1 MKRRITGSA
10 MPGAAESVLGYLN
23 FATGSADPS
32 FFAGL
37 NDLAAHLPSRPK
49 KFPPELFEPEA
60 GQVFETLRTSLGEL
74 QRTSPA
80 FTNVEQAEA
89 VLRLVSEQLLPRYRE
104 FHRDLLFHQDEK
116 FLFGPYFIGRAC
128 EAVIR
133 QGAPWDDVERITRS
147 ALVALND
154 YIGHRPVPSLENQ
167 KTEPYAHEFIRPV
180 PYVFPEAGVS
190 IGRYHNVFVK
200 AVELLL
206 ETDSEILSAANFAP
220 ARLQEIAI
228 DPRAY
233 DFDHPVNK
241 RPNYHFGQWDPHQI
255 DNAGYYRRF
264 VVQQVTLDALM
275 GRLSDPTV
283 DLPADELLFEA
294 GAVLAGTIL
303 MAAGVS
309 GSGPDTYDSSTSLA
323 KLLPRIARY
332 RDQFYERLFQKTT
345 GKHAQRLREE
355 AAEKRQPFGGA
366 RQHLNAQLA
375 KRRAAQLAHV
385 HLART
390 FARMGYAE
398 AAAREAD
405 IVPATSAR
413 LGCQIDCKL
422 TLANQS
428 LAAGRLEEAAGE
440 LPQILEIVRRGIQ
453 CGAVVDPWN
462 ILGFDANFSLFP
474 ALENSVRDHRCDE
487 LVEVMEQIFSLYSR
501 VWSEAAARDQ
511 QSLCTTIKKQFLETA
526 EWWNRFAVHEVSAV
540 DGFHALEMYQAAE
553 HVARALILWH
563 QGGAAAGDVAFWA
576 PHAEMFDGPQAYALV
591 IEALL
596 DRGDFVASMALL
608 IHWLSQ
614 ADRMGLEKADC
625 SFTELAERWMV
636 QLRKS
641 GVSGAHG
648 RPDVAKTWT
657 LIRKF
662 LDYLE
667 ANAEGFGKAPE
678 FAISR
683 TPSGKTPSRDA
694 ELSTGRDEGD
704 EDEEGEDLFGA
715 AYEDMVY
722 RDTTDDGVE
731 GETVEG
737 SDITADELTRESK
750 RLAERLA
757 FLSCLARLWKQ
768 AAAGVEFAD
777 MQAVDAAQRAS
788 SMRHWSDLAIELSAG
803 LARLMDTVKAHKIP
817 AAGGD
822 HDSMI
827 DYDRRRVVKESLLE
841 RIIATSVEA
850 ADAMRLLLSAVDAV
864 EHLDASREA
873 TVSKLD
879 DDQQAGVRII
889 GAILRRDSSTVRLL
903 WQELIA
909 SLQQRPLL
917 YVPLSKGGHPRDIVT
932 ARVRQR
938 TMQDLLAWLP
948 RLGLLSETCLLIET
962 AREMERHNPV
972 GPGAVTEFDELFKI
986 GYKALVSSLV
996 TSSATWAAGEVDDD
1010 DDPITLITC
1019 LEQLTES
1026 LLVSWLAHSR
1036 TLRLSVLE
1044 KVAEKNSWQKLVKF
1058 IETYGNDL
1066 FTQRFLN
1073 MGNIRAILH
1082 QGVDAWLKQLEED
1095 RPAEADYKLL
1105 DDLASGALAHG
1116 EAVEHLSLVLEAV
1129 IENYSEYR
1137 DYNSTTTQSD
1147 KGELLYSLLDF
1158 LRLRM
1163 EYDRVSWN
1171 LKPVVWAHEIL
1182 VRRGEMSAALA
1193 WRTAL
1198 TERISGEADRY
1209 LKRLGELQR
1218 KYAMRMPTVADRL
1231 AERFVQP
1238 LTIDRV
1244 RALVEPA
1251 ITESRRRDG
1260 QYPSLELL
1268 ERETALLTREPTG
1281 VGLDLPAWLMALEDE
1296 VDSAR
1301 RPAHEKHDQTLQA
1314 IIPYA
1319 VLAPQE
1325 VKRQLD
1331 EWTKRG

>member
-1 MKRRITGSA
+1 MKRQTTGSEL
-10 MPGAAESVLGYLN
+10 PVAAERVLGYLN
-23 FATGSADPS
+23 FATGPADDA

-37 NDLAAHLPSRPK
+37 NALAFSLAPK
-49 KFPPELFEPEA
+49 SKKRTPETAEPLVSA
-60 GQVFETLRTSLGEL
+60 LAKLLRDRLATLRSS
-74 QRTSPA
+74 SPA
-80 FTNVEQAEA
+80 FADAAQAEA
-89 VLRLVSEQLLPRYRE
+89 VLSLVFDHVLPAYRA
-104 FHRDLLFHQDEK
+104 FHSDLLFHQDEK
-116 FLFGPYFIGRAC
+116 FLFNPFFVGRVC

-133 QGAPWDDVERITRS
+133 QGGPWDDTQRIVRETLR
-147 ALVALND
+147 ALND
-154 YIGHRPVPSLENQ
+154 YIGHRPVPSLESQ
-167 KTEPYAHEFIRPV
+167 KTEPYPHESLRPV
-180 PYVFPEAGVS
+180 PYYLPGAGVS
-190 IGRYHNVFVK
+190 IGRYHDVFVK
-200 AVELLL
+200 AIELLTT
-206 ETDSEILSAANFAP
+206 TDDDILSAAHFDP
-220 ARLQEIAI
+220 ARLQELAI

-264 VVQQVTLDALM
+264 VVQQVTLESLTA
-275 GRLSDPTV
+275 RLTDPAV
-283 DLPADELLFEA
+283 ELPPDERLFEA

-303 MAAGVS
+303 MAAGIS
-309 GSGPDTYDSSTSLA
+309 GSGPDTFDSSTSLA
-323 KLLPRIARY
+323 KLLPRIAKY
-332 RDQFYERLFQKTT
+332 RDQFYERLYKRAS
-345 GKHAQRLREE
+345 GAHAERLQQE

-366 RQHLNAQLA
+366 RQHLNAELA

-385 HLART
+385 HLAHV
-390 FARMGYAE
+390 FARMGYAD
-398 AAAREAD
+398 AASREAD
-405 IVPATSAR
+405 VVPAASAR

-422 TLANQS
+422 TIADQALS
-428 LAAGRLEEAAGE
+428 AGRLEEAAAE
-440 LPQILEIVRRGIQ
+440 LPQILALLKRGIE
-453 CGAVVDPWN
+453 CGAIVDPWN

-487 LVEVMEQIFSLYSR
+487 LVEVMEQIFALYSR

-511 QSLCTTIKKQFLETA
+511 RALYEKVKLDFLNTA
-526 EWWNRFAVHEVSAV
+526 EWWHRFAVDKVSSMDA
-540 DGFHALEMYQAAE
+540 FHALDVYHAAE
-553 HVARALILWH
+553 HVARALVLWH

-576 PHAEMFDGPQAYALV
+576 PHAEMFDSPKAYALV

-596 DRGDFVASMALL
+596 DRNDFVASMALL
-608 IHWLSQ
+608 IHWLGQ
-614 ADRMGLEKADC
+614 AERMGLEKADC

-636 QLRKS
+636 QLRKT
-641 GVSGAHG
+641 GLKGAHDQ
-648 RPDVAKTWT
+648 PDVCKTWS

-667 ANAEGFGKAPE
+667 ANAEAYGRAPQFE
-678 FAISR
+678 AGRGAASKP
-683 TPSGKTPSRDA
+683 TADAPPLAASGSSD
-694 ELSTGRDEGD
+694 DD
-704 EDEEGEDLFGA
+704 EDEPDLFGA

-722 RDTTDDGVE
+722 RDSTDDGVE

-737 SDITADELTRESK
+737 TDITADELTRESK

-757 FLSCLARLWKQ
+757 YLSCMARLWKQ

-777 MQAVDAAQRAS
+777 MRTVDATQRSA
-788 SMRHWSDLAIELSAG
+788 SMRHWSDLAVELSVG
-803 LARLMDTVKAHKIP
+803 LARLMDAVRAHKIP
-817 AAGGD
+817 RPAGD
-822 HDSMI
+822 HDSMV

-841 RIIATSVEA
+841 RIIATNVES
-850 ADAMRLLLSAVDAV
+850 ADAVRLLLSAVDAI
-864 EHLDASREA
+864 EHLDETREE

-879 DDQQAGVRII
+879 DDQQAAIRII
-889 GAILRRDSSTVRLL
+889 GAILRRDSATVRLL
-903 WQELIA
+903 WQELVGA
-909 SLQQRPLL
+909 LQARPLL
-917 YVPLSKGGHPRDIVT
+917 YVPLSKGGNPRDIVA

-948 RLGLLSETCLLIET
+948 RLGLLSETCLLMET

-996 TSSATWAAGEVDDD
+996 TSADTWDVSETDDED
-1010 DDPITLITC
+1010 EPITLITC

-1044 KVAEKNSWQKLVKF
+1044 KVSDKQAWAKLVAFVEK
-1058 IETYGNDL
+1058 YGGDL

-1082 QGVDAWLKQLEED
+1082 QSVDAWVKQLVEE
-1095 RPAEADYKLL
+1095 RPADADFKFL
-1105 DDLASGALAHG
+1105 DDLQAGHLAHG
-1116 EAVEHLSLVLEAV
+1116 ETVEHLALVLEAV
-1129 IENYSEYR
+1129 IENYAEYR

-1147 KGELLYSLLDF
+1147 RGELLYTLLDF

-1182 VRRGEMSAALA
+1182 VRRGENKAAEA
-1193 WRTAL
+1193 WRRAL
-1198 TERISGEADRY
+1198 TERISAEADRY

-1231 AERFVQP
+1231 AERFIQP
-1238 LTIDRV
+1238 LAIDRI

-1251 ITESRRRDG
+1251 IAEARVRDG
-1260 QYPSLELL
+1260 KHRSLKLL
-1268 ERETALLTREPTG
+1268 ERETAALTRQPTG
-1281 VGLDLPAWLMALEDE
+1281 VGLDLPAWLMALEEE
-1296 VDSAR
+1296 VEIAR
-1301 RPAHEKHDQTLQA
+1301 LPAHEKHDQTLQA

-1319 VLAPQE
+1319 VLPPQE
-1325 VKRQLD
+1325 VKRQLED
-1331 EWTKRG
+1331 WTKRT

>member
-1 MKRRITGSA
+1 MKRRITGSR

-23 FATGSADPS
+23 FATGPADDG
-32 FFAGL
+32 FFAAL
-37 NDLAAHLPSRPK
+37 NEVAAHLATRPQK
-49 KFPPELFEPEA
+49 TPPGLFEPTA
-60 GQVFETLRTSLGEL
+60 ATLLQALEEEL
-74 QRTSPA
+74 KALQATSPA
-80 FTNVEQAEA
+80 FANVDQASA
-89 VLRLVSEQLLPRYRE
+89 VLALVGQHVLPGYRQ
-104 FHRDLLFHQDEK
+104 FHADLLFHQDER
-116 FLFGPYFIGRAC
+116 FLFGPFVVGRVC

-133 QGAPWDDVERITRS
+133 QGGPWDETERITRGAIAS
-147 ALVALND
+147 LND
-154 YIGHRPVPSLENQ
+154 YLGHRPVPSLENQ
-167 KTEPYAHEFIRPV
+167 RTEPYAHEYVRPV
-180 PYVFPEAGVS
+180 TYVLPGAGVC
-190 IGRYHNVFVK
+190 IGRYHEVFHK
-200 AVELLL
+200 ALELLAD
-206 ETDSEILSAANFAP
+206 TDPEILTAANFDP
-220 ARLQEIAI
+220 ARLQELAI

-241 RPNYHFGQWDPHQI
+241 RPNYHFGQWDPHQV

-275 GRLSDPTV
+275 TRLTDPALH
-283 DLPADELLFEA
+283 LPANELLFEA

-303 MAAGVS
+303 MAAGIS
-309 GSGPDTYDSSTSLA
+309 GSGPDTYDSSISLA
-323 KLLPRIARY
+323 KLLPRIAKY
-332 RDQFYERLFQKTT
+332 RDQFYERLFHKTS

-385 HLART
+385 HLARI
-390 FARMGYAE
+390 FAKMGYAD
-398 AAAREAD
+398 AAAREANV
-405 IVPATSAR
+405 VPAASAR

-422 TLANQS
+422 TLANQALS
-428 LAAGRLEEAAGE
+428 AGRLDEAAAE
-440 LPQILEIVRRGIQ
+440 LPQIQQILQRGIQ
-453 CGAVVDPWN
+453 CGAIVDPWN

-487 LVEVMEQIFSLYSR
+487 LVEVMEQIFALYAR

-511 QSLCTTIKKQFLETA
+511 QALCATIKEEFLATA
-526 EWWNRFAVHEVSAV
+526 EWWHRFAVHEVSSV
-540 DGFHALEMYQAAE
+540 EGFHALDVYHAAE
-553 HVARALILWH
+553 HVARSLILWH

-576 PHAEMFDGPQAYALV
+576 PHAEMFDSPQAYALV

-596 DRGDFVASMALL
+596 DRGDYIASMALL
-608 IHWLSQ
+608 IHWLGQ

-641 GVSGAHG
+641 GVPGEHQQ
-648 RPDVAKTWT
+648 PDVSKTWS

-667 ANAEGFGKAPE
+667 ANAEGFGSAPQFE
-678 FAISR
+678 IGRAASEKNSPAEVE
-683 TPSGKTPSRDA
+683 TSGGEEAD
-694 ELSTGRDEGD
+694 D
-704 EDEEGEDLFGA
+704 EDNLFGA

-722 RDTTDDGVE
+722 RDTTDDGVD
-731 GETVEG
+731 GETVESG
-737 SDITADELTRESK
+737 DVTADELTRESK
-750 RLAERLA
+750 RLSERLA

-768 AAAGVEFAD
+768 AAAGVEFGD
-777 MQAVDAAQRAS
+777 MRLVDNDQRS
-788 SMRHWSDLAIELSAG
+788 MSMRHWSDLAVDLSSG
-803 LARLMDTVKAHKIP
+803 LARLMDTVKAHRIP
-817 AAGGD
+817 TPGGD

-827 DYDRRRVVKESLLE
+827 EYDRRRVVKEALLE
-841 RIIATSVEA
+841 RIIATTVEA
-850 ADAMRLLLSAVDAV
+850 ADAMRLLLSAVDAI

-879 DDQQAGVRII
+879 DDQQAAVRII

-909 SLQQRPLL
+909 ALEQRPLL
-917 YVPLSKGGHPRDIVT
+917 YVPLSKGGNPRDIVT

-996 TSSATWAAGEVDDD
+996 TSSSHWGSGEVDDD
-1010 DDPITLITC
+1010 DEPITLITC

-1044 KVAEKNSWQKLVKF
+1044 KAADKAAWQKLVTF
-1058 IETYGNDL
+1058 IETYGGDL

-1073 MGNIRAILH
+1073 MGNVRAILH
-1082 QGVDAWLKQLEED
+1082 QGVDSWLRQLEEE
-1095 RPAEADYKLL
+1095 RPADTDYKLL
-1105 DDLASGALAHG
+1105 NDLESGALAHG
-1116 EAVEHLSLVLEAV
+1116 DAVEPLSLVLEAV
-1129 IENYSEYR
+1129 IENYAEYR

-1147 KGELLYSLLDF
+1147 KGELIYTLLDF

-1171 LKPVVWAHEIL
+1171 LKPVAWAHEIL
-1182 VRRGEMSAALA
+1182 VRRGATTAAQA

-1198 TERISGEADRY
+1198 TERISSEADRY
-1209 LKRLGELQR
+1209 LKRLAELQR

-1238 LTIDRV
+1238 LTIDRI

-1251 ITESRRRDG
+1251 IAESRQRVDKH
-1260 QYPSLELL
+1260 PSLDQLQ
-1268 ERETALLTREPTG
+1268 RETEALTREPTG
-1281 VGLDLPAWLMALEDE
+1281 VGLDLPAWLMALEEE
-1296 VDSAR
+1296 VETAR

-1319 VLAPQE
+1319 VLPPQE
-1325 VKRQLD
+1325 VRRQLD